1 MTRVFDDCKT
11 YVSGRGVSGLLG
23 DCKTYGSGH
32 GAAGGLVTIKHM
44 VVDILWVECLV
55 TVKHMVGDMEC
66 LESLV
71 TVKYVNGNG
80 VAEVFGDYNEEEDSK
95 SSKSKSSMTVTEVK
109 IPSYATSAII
119 GTNRSS
125 LQRLQNSCNVQ
136 IDLKQDGDTSST
148 EDQTLC
154 IRGSLEATQ
163 QIELR
168 IQQIISDIS
177 TVASED
183 MYIPSSSTISLIGNN
198 YQTVRYIN
206 RVSGAK
212 VLIDTTENRDPK
224 HMQLVSIEGSRE
236 QIEHAKKL
244 INDVVDK
251 NLTFHEEPLSQ
262 CSSSDTAAHLM
273 HRVAHTKNAA
283 ARDSGEH
290 TVPLSHL
297 TKDAPTDLLELMVV
311 SVTSPGHFWA
321 HIRNENLPK
330 LVNLQKNIDEF
341 YSDSKH
347 FQTYQCQEVAVDDI
361 VAVCLSNQSQWYR
374 ARVTAVLSN
383 SYKVFCVDYGYNE
396 EVPKDN
402 VCRLRE
408 DYLSLPYQA
417 VECYLAN
424 IKPKDDPD
432 WTRSACNAFENMVC
446 MNQSKIISGEI
457 VRYQPTSHGLVP
469 CLQLIDYDGPQDSF
483 IALKPDLDSSRFGI
497 QNGQD
502 FYEESKFLFNP
513 SKKSALNTGL
523 VEFNLK
529 QSVVTIYN
537 LYGNITFHLNYYKS
551 LIALQVTWCNLWLR
565 AYTKRA
571 AAKTTNINEE
581 LVKMGHA
588 EWNKSSSR
596 RDTVGKDER
605 CTISQEVL
613 NSEGFGSTESLTDP
627 FLKSPPTEETPISLP
642 PANTGWADDFP
653 WAWAYNEE
661 ESAPGKDVC
670 EMQTRL
676 SNIHSPTVEI
686 RQPGAGDITSLQET
700 NALTKKTSETS
711 DLAEHSEDKDGNT
724 ASKAEEVSNGF
735 FYNGICSDVDAGL
748 VKATSDLNV
757 DHVTN
762 NDSLVESPSANENS
776 KLKYL
781 DRREE
786 ICPSSD
792 YDTSEMF
799 DSGLMSGDLSISTP
813 ISETSHEFDHESLD
827 QSDLEY
833 VAHSQSDVTRVEK
846 PESGS
851 GGALDLGVTQVSEDN
866 YSTDICESSITVSRD
881 DVSSGL
887 DSLQGDQIRFSQEM
901 SSLVIKDGSLL
912 DQATLQATNTK
923 ESDPLSFQESSVS
936 PILKQPLKI
945 QSLDGEETED
955 YELEHTGEKLNSL
968 GAKDV
973 VSRRDTNV
981 QKYEELKSSE
991 KLIPVEADTNIS
1003 LLDSDRTQKT
1013 TQEIVTSGEA
1023 AEASLQSTGKPEETK
1038 TSDTVDAQFSRS
1050 DLVTNVSSHTE
1061 TSRDESELNNF
1072 EYISVDQKTDMKMTD
1087 TTSSI
1092 LVNQS
1097 DNIPQWTNLE
1107 DKTYQVS
1114 SNLDDTQTLQPHQ
1127 YITEILYDICPVT
1140 KMTSISKD
1148 IMTSKAGLTQ
1158 PETKT
1163 SSEPENN
1170 RLPSHSEEV
1179 TLNVS
1184 TGFDGRSSP
1193 IDQTVQPHSD
1203 SVTSNL
1209 DTEYNEVWTKFYSP
1223 LEEDNDWNEKP
1234 CLTLKEPSKDN
1245 NDTMTYLLKDDSTQ
1259 SEPLENEIE
1268 QEDIW
1273 KMFYNPISN
1282 KDWEEKALKITRD
1295 NEIWRKFY
1303 ETDENTDDYK
1313 SLIDRNQ
1320 YSTDWKYTVS
1330 EPLEEDRKDHYI
1342 WSRFY
1347 SSEDSFKGVGDTKT
1361 SERRKDPQV
1370 TKVESDSQIGDKI
1383 TSGVVECSSQGTQE
1397 LLGIHHSEVNNIT
1410 TQVLMDGDDSQD
1422 PESSGK
1428 TVHSVDRE
1436 INTNKSHEIF
1446 KNENVLDP
1454 SKNGNKDAVTDE
1466 KNLEYSALEEDNDCE
1481 EKDPSKLQV
1490 VEYHQLPVQT
1500 FLESWKDTASDPLED
1515 ADILTRNAEIPNYDT
1530 IDDGKNINTVIYS
1543 NIPDISTPTSENV
1556 IREVGVSKVMSVQID
1571 NLEYS
1576 ALEEDNDWDEKGP
1589 TLFQVKHPDEKPVET
1604 FLESWTDTVSDPLED
1619 ADILSTEDHTP
1630 DDGKTKDQ
1638 NVSTKSIDV
1647 KKLESIST
1655 SENIVHESV
1664 GDDVTS
1670 VRIEP
1675 SDYNL
1680 EYSALEEDNDWK
1692 EKDPTLVQVRTKVEE
1707 PAKTFLESWKDTVSD
1722 PLEDADILSTED
1734 HTPDDGK
1741 TKDQNVSTKSIDVK
1755 KLESISTS
1763 ENIVHESVGVDVTSV
1778 TIEPSDDNLE
1788 YSALEEDNDW
1798 KEKDPTLVQVRT
1810 KVEEPAKTFLE
1821 SWKDTVSDPLED
1833 ADILSTEDQTPY
1845 DVKPKDQNIDT
1856 KGIDVKKLESIS
1868 TSENIVHKS
1877 VGEDVTSVTIEPSDY
1892 NLEYS
1897 ALEEDND
1904 WKEKDPTLVQVRTK
1918 VEEPAKTFLESWK
1931 DTVSDPL
1938 EDADILSSEDQISG
1952 DVKPKDQ
1959 DADLPS
1965 ASHHKDVTDSSE
1977 EKTTHEETD
1986 VWSMFYTPMTPRE
1999 DDNNLKYSVLEEDND
2014 WEEKDATL
2022 VQVTSEVEEP
2032 IQTFLESWKDTASDP
2047 LEDADILS
2055 TEEQIPDDV
2064 KTKQQNIDTKGI
2076 DVKKLESIF
2085 MSENIVHESVGD
2097 DVTSVRIEPSDD
2109 NLEYSALEEDNDWKE
2124 KDPTLVQVRPK
2135 VEEPAKTFLESW
2147 KDTVSDPLEDADI
2160 LSTDDS
2166 DNFMQSRHA
2175 EVVAKSSTF
2184 PIKRNWDSDDNI
2196 YVSVDDIENELGI
2209 TEVTRKLPSIS
2220 HHKIVT
2226 ESSDILL
2233 GSSNSGGKHQ
2243 APSRDIEENR
2253 KESNSEKGEISDDKT
2268 SAENNISGR
2277 HFDLSLLSDSM
2288 LQDKTLISQNISF
2301 TDEYSI
2307 DRRESFLIPDT
2318 NFRTIERSSKSI
2330 SEDFMKPHGFFQS
2343 DTTSESKSIDHIDDS
2358 PSKPEGSLIKDTD
2371 IKKMTCDTIQL
2382 DEEPS
2387 GKADEI
2393 KTLEEESDEK
2403 GDDYDDQ
2410 DDDDIW
2416 LTMLSTSPENGEMEE
2431 YDKNEEVMSDN
2442 DDSSTD
2448 KETSSHYEYQDSNAI
2463 DTQTSVFEKTSVH
2476 QTTEDGK
2483 LFSEKEIVE
2492 REHQDLCHKQT
2503 TEDSE
2508 YSDKEDAE
2516 FVDAEEE
2523 LKMEFVDAEDGSETE
2538 ENTSYTKV
2546 DYSALEEDN
2555 GLKEKDPTLA
2565 QERPEDEEPAETSLQ
2580 SCEDIVSGHLKD
2592 VDILRTEDHQI
2603 SGDLNTKGQ
2612 DFETKAF
2619 GRLTSE
2625 NVGRERFDDHDV
2637 TSVKIEPS
2645 DDNLEYSALEEDN
2658 DWEEKDPT
2666 LVQVRTKVE
2675 EPVQTFLESW
2685 KDTASDPLEDADI
2698 LSTEEQIPDDVKT
2711 KQQNIDT
2718 KGIDVKKLESI
2729 FMSENIVHESVGDD
2743 VTTFRIEPSDD
2754 NLEYSALEEDNDW
2767 KEKDPTLV
2775 QVRPKVEEPAK
2786 TFLES
2791 WKDTVSDPL
2800 EDADI
2805 LSIDDSDNNVIH
2817 SRHTEVVAKSS
2828 TVSCTKQWDSDD
2840 NIYVSVNDIEKEL
2853 GIPDKTRDLPSA
2865 SHYKDVTDSSEEKA
2879 THDETDVWSMFYT
2892 PMTPREDDN
2901 NLEYSALEEDN
2912 DWEEKDATL
2921 VQVTSE
2927 VEEPIQTFLESWK
2940 DTASDPLEDA
2950 DILSTEDQIPD
2961 DGKPK
2966 DQGLDTKNIT
2976 TKKLECISTSE
2987 SIVRE
2992 SVGDDVTSLRIEPSD
3007 YNLEYSALEEDND
3020 WKEKDPTLVQVR
3032 TKVEEPAKTFLES
3045 WKDTVSDPLEDADI
3059 LSTEDQTPDD
3069 VKPKDQNVD
3078 TKVIATK
3085 KLECLSTSESI
3096 VRESVGDDVTSVR
3109 IEPSDYNL
3117 EYSALEED
3125 NDWKEKDPTLV
3136 QVRPKVE
3143 EPAKTFLE
3151 SWKDTVSDPLEDADI
3166 LSTEDHTPDDGKTK
3180 DQNVDTK
3187 VIATKKLE
3195 CLSTSESIVR
3205 ESVGDDVTSVRIEPS
3220 DYNLEYSALEEDNDK
3235 EEKDLTLV
3243 QVRTKVEEPVQT
3255 FLESGKD
3262 AVSDP
3267 LEDADILRTDDS
3279 DNVIQSR
3286 DIEVIPMSSTVP
3298 CNDKCDI
3305 GDDIYVSVD
3314 DIENELGIIEG
3325 TMDLPSASHHNE
3337 ATDSSEAKTTS
3348 DENDVWSMFYTPVT
3362 PGEEDDNLEYSALDA
3377 DNDWEEKDPTL
3388 VQVRT
3393 KVEEPA
3399 KTFLESW
3406 QDNVSDPLEDAD
3418 ILSTEEQIFDD
3429 IKPKDQNV
3437 DTKNIATK
3445 KVECISTSENIVQVS
3460 VGDDVTTFRIEP
3472 SDDNLQYSALEEDND
3487 WEEKDPTLV
3496 QVRTKVEE
3504 PAKTFLE
3511 SWQDTVSD
3519 PLEDADILSTE
3530 DQISGDVETKEFST
3544 SGGKEH
3550 RMKHLALEEVSDCED
3565 NVPMDS
3571 SVEHHE
3577 ILEYDSISDS
3587 ENEENY
3593 SPPLQFSADN
3603 DCHLTQL
3610 NHGFAGKKSLVTK
3623 AVNTDDNEVWNMYF
3637 TSHQKDSEYAEIE
3650 KYPLEDVE
3658 SVKLRLNSRMDDFS
3672 KGSLHSEPSSR
3683 ETSTS
3688 PLSFEQLKETAS
3700 DIDYSID
3707 HREDFNW
3714 ELREQ
3719 IASNLSLQDK
3729 SYCYRDQPEFFSG
3742 SLDSWASST
3751 GTMFTATP
3759 GYLSSTCLSDNE
3771 NTPLMSNSDDEYLDA
3786 KDIFFEDEP
3795 HVKVDIPYTHDTQSE
3810 VNESITLF
3818 LPTDEETTKT
3828 LNKAEQ
3834 EKAEALQR
3842 KHIIEEEISLLLSEI
3857 VAMASEGTKRTE
3869 KANLSEQDVKAEGT
3883 KISQK
3888 ITEIIQGMVHSNENM
3903 EGKVAK
3909 DINAIIPQDANLTEV
3924 QDTMRSTE
3932 VMDNQETYSDE
3943 LVVPSET
3950 ETKYV
3955 NLEVTEQMEQKLQNV
3970 ASLYSNY
3977 AEDIPDTQLMLKLE
3991 TLYFIEKMGK
4001 NKDKD
4006 NLDTQGNLQSSKF
4019 VTSIESTC
4027 DKNIKHQ
4034 DNQHVDNFKSSEF
4047 SELSTDQH
4055 QETDQSTEVQS
4066 KSSANEN
4073 EEIFANVLMVELP
4086 ITEELHVSDEHLD
4099 SSESSINRTKDS
4111 ENCRFTSTL
4120 ELQLPNTGVSDTT
4133 KLQNQRSSAKKD
4145 GLTSRSK
4152 RSKSKLSPG
4161 DRIARRWRKKSPHRN
4176 YSNALFINVPNYSE
4190 SSEEEMSK
4198 DVEESQLDNE
4208 ECKMALKH
4216 HRLSESGFPIE
4227 THSELLKRLSS
4238 MESDC
4243 SSTSSYEGFRCTL
4256 HTFVPDYDMKNYHN
4270 IFVIPKRYGTFST
4283 EVNMNIAEPK
4293 ETNLLDESSPSK
4305 KTVKSSVTL
4314 ANSPEEVLCTI
4325 AKSPSEH
4332 TTTSDNFESKRKES
4346 VEEETTIIVKNTDE
4360 EKLSDKSNDRRDS
4373 VVIDFTAD
4381 ERRNDRMS
4389 YFTEEQIQDMLQKV
4403 NQKGSVT
4410 QYSKSGYQT
4419 DCYSFIKENEFRYG
4433 TSNYPSLM
4441 NYPSQ
4446 AEPYWQTKSSDP
4458 EKTMLL
4464 TYSEMLL
4471 SSDIIS
4477 SKAENAHEIADND
4490 SNIINDDTEKPTDV
4504 LDSTDME
4511 KLRRESQELT
4521 QTSEQLAIDLSSLLS
4536 VDSSE
4541 ISDELSQNYVTKRP
4555 KSPED
4560 HSESSQETSSSDSD
4574 GDYPSNQHLILEF
4587 GGEIDVSNKC
4597 TKLPSANISSDETN
4611 LQTQSDDVSMKSE
4624 DVISETDKTALTEA
4638 NLSEEIIATVPD
4650 SADGKPVHV
4659 DNFPEHSEYLSS
4671 QATEEISEENSIIEI
4686 VEDHTEGPNDK
4697 MFDDVSEFVDRKE
4710 VFFGT
4715 MRQQIDKPLLSYS
4728 LPVNTSLAESSSSLH
4743 DGADCETSKETVSS
4757 DVDIFQMKL
4766 LNRELCETNELN
4778 AIQHEELNE
4787 PQAKEL
4793 DNVSV
4798 LESVGKEFE
4807 FTSASS
4813 FEESSVSIP
4822 ENSLAEKSVPVKDHS
4837 EEEIMPVT
4845 FDEVKSNFTEETST
4859 KKPEDIS
4866 NAEFSETDIG
4876 KFSPGSNEVELELQ
4890 KPPEN
4895 ILQLSEQFY
4904 KECFGN
4910 ESSYVMTEFP
4920 EELRSREE
4928 YSVILTDKHLATF
4941 DENQRQ
4947 ETDICR
4953 NYSTEKDQFLKETDA
4968 DAKSTGIKSKKKK
4981 KQKKKPRFFAL
4992 DNEMLMQFVETT
5004 AELSKESEFDSSG
5017 VDQNDSAVTKSQMEI
5032 QSLAELETEE
5042 SLKELPP
5049 TSLAAEDKFEIS
5061 EDTLKTESKI
5071 NSVTE
5076 EPRLSHDADF
5086 VDAITE
5092 QESSTELLDPEFT
5105 PNVIKENAK
5114 IEEIEQTVNKLV
5126 VSPCKEMFTHETE
5139 ISSIECKVS
5148 EITSE
5153 PLNDN
5158 TINIKYSDEV
5168 GFDLASVQQPEAF
5181 VNVADTE
5188 PYCQLLKEQ
5197 TDIGVIEHSS
5207 VDQLEKKEEQSKNV
5221 DLVKHVE
5228 ISDVQE
5234 TFTES
5239 SNVNLT
5245 AEWDN
5250 ATQLEIEHRSCLLK
5264 TEESP
5269 DQLEIKESTCLLKT
5283 TEDTALSKTEES
5295 TTQTEIKDSSPAQ
5308 MESEIFSK
5316 SSPEKIE
5323 LKTDITEVEQK
5334 QLEVKCG
5341 ESTVTASPT
5350 FPVQSTVTAGDVSI
5364 NAPEEEKPKKKRKK
5378 RRSPYLY
5385 GYGDDSV
5392 NSSDFIE
5399 PVISD
5404 PDVSQH
5410 ILPAL
5415 AETVSSCTDTTALKS
5430 TESKSSPE
5438 TITDKD
5444 IDATPNENQVKEA
5457 TPEIKDPVSTRE
5469 PMDVTCTKCSPEE
5482 ETDKDIHPK
5491 KKKKKKKKS
5500 SLKDENEATSEQK
5513 KSNQSSKKD
5522 KESFSKEKTPDT
5534 LCKDGA
5540 LDQKYKSLA
5549 ANSSNIKSQEGDD
5562 QIPLVKELKDSE
5574 ATKSQDDYPK
5584 TDRQLSS
5591 EEELQKEFV
5600 VESNEERTDECVYSL
5615 LPSETEIDVT
5625 THQASM
5631 LEDVKGEMIVEN
5643 IHKTA
5648 QKENKPCSL
5657 VQAKVEQLS
5666 RSEEGNNLAFAQEKT
5681 HSSAIVKE
5689 DLDESYLELE
5699 LSRKSVLDK
5708 QVSKSISSPPEGTG
5722 SDKHLLF
5729 SEDFKDA
5736 DFRLAEKSDK
5746 KSFVSISES
5755 NENVQSEIFDE
5766 TNIVDKDNES
5776 SGTSNTK
5783 IASLES
5789 KKKRR
5794 SPFPYGDD
5802 EKSILSKGIE
5812 EFFQSTHSKATET
5825 GPLYVDTPAMTSELN
5840 VAKTPDLT
5848 ISNQSFSIS
5857 EELKHSQVMTIPGDT
5872 KKKKKQKKTSQV
5884 KFCESGKVIPV
5895 PPESS
5900 SVETSA
5906 KISVVEDKNTVE
5918 IKKDVSKTE
5927 NKVSQTLSKVSSA
5940 ISKKAQSVLEDSPI
5954 RKKKSSTSNEESSE
5968 DSKTN
5973 ENNSSILKLSKKKTK
5988 HKEVSAKENS
5998 SELCPSKESKNLSTD
6013 SSSIT
6018 SSEHSQKKFIAE
6030 TEKLVKLEPVEEKT
6044 TLMSIAP
6051 PISKIPSETD
6061 SKCPNKENKEKEE
6074 SSTGKVA
6081 KSVVDKISSL
6091 VTSITKQVTDSLEE
6105 LSTHKKKK
6113 LKQSSLTIPE
6123 LKETEDKRSFK
6134 ERTESSNS
6142 ESKNKSNKKVLDSSL
6157 SEKSMRKVGEANP
6170 NSKQKS
6176 QKGNSS
6182 SKASPLL
6189 SKKKQKS
6196 KHSRDSKNIPV
6207 SLIKIESPYRQHTYL
6222 PLIQHLT
6229 EEEAA
6234 FSDTTPLTKRKKR
6247 QRKKKKHHNMSQ
6259 LSTTTESSCEIDTA
6273 LWLHSNKSSR
6283 DNSSHQRTKIPPRPK
6298 IVVSEDTSAPPL
6310 PLPRANST
6318 TPPTKRAGTPTSP
6331 YLSADSFNN
6340 PRSRSRC
6347 RRSPVKEL
6355 LWLSEQE
6362 MLSDRNDSDSTR
6374 RGRSL
6379 NNINR
6384 ISKINLAYISTGT
6397 RVRKRR
6403 KKNIIAVS

>member
-1 MTRVFDDCKT
+1 
-11 YVSGRGVSGLLG
+11 
-23 DCKTYGSGH
+23 
-32 GAAGGLVTIKHM
+32 
-44 VVDILWVECLV
+44 
-55 TVKHMVGDMEC
+55 
-66 LESLV
+66 
-71 TVKYVNGNG
+71 
-80 VAEVFGDYNEEEDSK
+80 
-95 SSKSKSSMTVTEVK
+95 
-109 IPSYATSAII
+109 
-119 GTNRSS
+119 
-125 LQRLQNSCNVQ
+125 
-136 IDLKQDGDTSST
+136 
-148 EDQTLC
+148 
-154 IRGSLEATQ
+154 
-163 QIELR
+163 
-168 IQQIISDIS
+168 
-177 TVASED
+177 
-183 MYIPSSSTISLIGNN
+183 
-198 YQTVRYIN
+198 
-206 RVSGAK
+206 
-212 VLIDTTENRDPK
+212 
-224 HMQLVSIEGSRE
+224 
-236 QIEHAKKL
+236 
-244 INDVVDK
+244 
-251 NLTFHEEPLSQ
+251 
-262 CSSSDTAAHLM
+262 
-273 HRVAHTKNAA
+273 
-283 ARDSGEH
+283 
-290 TVPLSHL
+290 
-297 TKDAPTDLLELMVV
+297 MVV

-341 YSDSKH
+341 YSDSRH
-347 FQTYQCQEVAVDDI
+347 FQTYQCHEVAVDDV

-374 ARVTAVLSN
+374 ARVTAVLNN

-408 DYLSLPYQA
+408 EYLSLPYQA

-424 IKPKDDPD
+424 IKPKDDHD

-483 IALKPDLDSSRFGI
+483 VSLKPDLDSSRFGI

-502 FYEESKFLFNP
+502 FHEESKFLLNP
-513 SKKSALNTGL
+513 QQKNQNIKH
-523 VEFNLK
+523 
-529 QSVVTIYN
+529 
-537 LYGNITFHLNYYKS
+537 GNDIHFL
-551 LIALQVTWCNLWLR
+551 VTWCNLWLR

-571 AAKTTNINEE
+571 AAK
-581 LVKMGHA
+581 
-588 EWNKSSSR
+588 
-596 RDTVGKDER
+596 
-605 CTISQEVL
+605 VL

-686 RQPGAGDITSLQET
+686 QQPGAGDITSLQET

-711 DLAEHSEDKDGNT
+711 GLAEYSEDTDGNT

-786 ICPSSD
+786 ISPSSD
-792 YDTSEMF
+792 YSTSEMF

-866 YSTDICESSITVSRD
+866 YSTNICESSITVSRD

-955 YELEHTGEKLNSL
+955 YELEYTGEKLNSL

-1023 AEASLQSTGKPEETK
+1023 EEASLQSTGKPEETK
-1038 TSDTVDAQFSRS
+1038 SSDTVDAQFSRS

-1061 TSRDESELNNF
+1061 TSKDESELNNF
-1072 EYISVDQKTDMKMTD
+1072 EYNSVEQKTDMKMTD

-1114 SNLDDTQTLQPHQ
+1114 SNLDETQTQQPHQ
-1127 YITEILYDICPVT
+1127 YVTETLYDICPVT

-1158 PETKT
+1158 PETKA
-1163 SSEPENN
+1163 SPEPESN

-1179 TLNVS
+1179 TLGVS

-1245 NDTMTYLLKDDSTQ
+1245 NDTMAYLLKDDSTE

-1268 QEDIW
+1268 HEDIW

-1282 KDWEEKALKITRD
+1282 KDWEEKALKISRD

-1330 EPLEEDRKDHYI
+1330 EPLEEDRKDLYI
-1342 WSRFY
+1342 WSKFY

-1361 SERRKDPQV
+1361 SERRQDPQV
-1370 TKVESDSQIGDKI
+1370 TKVESDKI
-1383 TSGVVECSSQGTQE
+1383 TSGVIDCSSQGTQE
-1397 LLGIHHSEVNNIT
+1397 LLGIHHSEINNIT
-1410 TQVLMDGDDSQD
+1410 TQLLMNGDESQD
-1422 PESSGK
+1422 PESSGE

-1436 INTNKSHEIF
+1436 INTHEIL
-1446 KNENVLDP
+1446 KNENLLD
-1454 SKNGNKDAVTDE
+1454 SSENGKNDAATDE
-1466 KNLEYSALEEDNDCE
+1466 KNLEYSALEEDNDWE

-1500 FLESWKDTASDPLED
+1500 FLESWQDTASDPLED
-1515 ADILTRNAEIPNYDT
+1515 ADILTRDVEIPNYDNT
-1530 IDDGKNINTVIYS
+1530 NDGKNINTVIYS
-1543 NIPDISTPTSENV
+1543 NIPDINTPTSENV
-1556 IREVGVSKVMSVQID
+1556 IREVGVSEVMSVQID

-1576 ALEEDNDWDEKGP
+1576 ALEEDNDWEEKGP
-1589 TLFQVKHPDEKPVET
+1589 TLFQVKHKYEEPVET
-1604 FLESWTDTVSDPLED
+1604 FLESWKDTVSDPLED
-1619 ADILSTEDHTP
+1619 ADILSTEDQTP
-1630 DDGKTKDQ
+1630 DDGKSKDQ
-1638 NVSTKSIDV
+1638 NVDTKSIDV
-1647 KKLESIST
+1647 KKLKSIPT
-1655 SENIVHESV
+1655 SENIVQESV

-1675 SDYNL
+1675 SDYDL

-1707 PAKTFLESWKDTVSD
+1707 PEKTFLESWKDTVSD

-1734 HTPDDGK
+1734 QTPDDGK
-1741 TKDQNVSTKSIDVK
+1741 SKDQNVGTKSIDVK
-1755 KLESISTS
+1755 KLKSISTS
-1763 ENIVHESVGVDVTSV
+1763 ENIVQEIVGDDVTSV
-1778 TIEPSDDNLE
+1778 RIEPSDYDLE

-1810 KVEEPAKTFLE
+1810 KVEEPEKTFLE

-1833 ADILSTEDQTPY
+1833 ADILSTEDQTP
-1845 DVKPKDQNIDT
+1845 DDGKSKDQNVGT
-1856 KGIDVKKLESIS
+1856 K
-1868 TSENIVHKS
+1868 KS
-1877 VGEDVTSVTIEPSDY
+1877 VGDDVTSLRIEPSDY
-1892 NLEYS
+1892 DLEYS

-1918 VEEPAKTFLESWK
+1918 VEEPEKTFLESWK

-1938 EDADILSSEDQISG
+1938 EDADILSTEDQTPDDGKS
-1952 DVKPKDQ
+1952 KDQ
-1959 DADLPS
+1959 N
-1965 ASHHKDVTDSSE
+1965 V
-1977 EKTTHEETD
+1977 
-1986 VWSMFYTPMTPRE
+1986 
-1999 DDNNLKYSVLEEDND
+1999 
-2014 WEEKDATL
+2014 
-2022 VQVTSEVEEP
+2022 
-2032 IQTFLESWKDTASDP
+2032 
-2047 LEDADILS
+2047 
-2055 TEEQIPDDV
+2055 
-2064 KTKQQNIDTKGI
+2064 DTKSI
-2076 DVKKLESIF
+2076 DVKKLKSIPT
-2085 MSENIVHESVGD
+2085 SENIVQESVGD
-2097 DVTSVRIEPSDD
+2097 DVTSVRIEPSDYD
-2109 NLEYSALEEDNDWKE
+2109 LEYSALEEDNDWKE
-2124 KDPTLVQVRPK
+2124 KDPTLVQVRTK
-2135 VEEPAKTFLESW
+2135 VEEPEKTFLESW

-2160 LSTDDS
+2160 LSTED
-2166 DNFMQSRHA
+2166 Q
-2175 EVVAKSSTF
+2175 T
-2184 PIKRNWDSDDNI
+2184 
-2196 YVSVDDIENELGI
+2196 
-2209 TEVTRKLPSIS
+2209 
-2220 HHKIVT
+2220 
-2226 ESSDILL
+2226 
-2233 GSSNSGGKHQ
+2233 
-2243 APSRDIEENR
+2243 
-2253 KESNSEKGEISDDKT
+2253 
-2268 SAENNISGR
+2268 
-2277 HFDLSLLSDSM
+2277 
-2288 LQDKTLISQNISF
+2288 
-2301 TDEYSI
+2301 
-2307 DRRESFLIPDT
+2307 PD
-2318 NFRTIERSSKSI
+2318 
-2330 SEDFMKPHGFFQS
+2330 
-2343 DTTSESKSIDHIDDS
+2343 
-2358 PSKPEGSLIKDTD
+2358 
-2371 IKKMTCDTIQL
+2371 
-2382 DEEPS
+2382 
-2387 GKADEI
+2387 
-2393 KTLEEESDEK
+2393 
-2403 GDDYDDQ
+2403 
-2410 DDDDIW
+2410 
-2416 LTMLSTSPENGEMEE
+2416 
-2431 YDKNEEVMSDN
+2431 
-2442 DDSSTD
+2442 
-2448 KETSSHYEYQDSNAI
+2448 
-2463 DTQTSVFEKTSVH
+2463 
-2476 QTTEDGK
+2476 DGK
-2483 LFSEKEIVE
+2483 S
-2492 REHQDLCHKQT
+2492 
-2503 TEDSE
+2503 
-2508 YSDKEDAE
+2508 
-2516 FVDAEEE
+2516 
-2523 LKMEFVDAEDGSETE
+2523 
-2538 ENTSYTKV
+2538 
-2546 DYSALEEDN
+2546 
-2555 GLKEKDPTLA
+2555 KD
-2565 QERPEDEEPAETSLQ
+2565 Q
-2580 SCEDIVSGHLKD
+2580 
-2592 VDILRTEDHQI
+2592 
-2603 SGDLNTKGQ
+2603 
-2612 DFETKAF
+2612 
-2619 GRLTSE
+2619 
-2625 NVGRERFDDHDV
+2625 NVG
-2637 TSVKIEPS
+2637 
-2645 DDNLEYSALEEDN
+2645 
-2658 DWEEKDPT
+2658 
-2666 LVQVRTKVE
+2666 TK
-2675 EPVQTFLESW
+2675 S
-2685 KDTASDPLEDADI
+2685 
-2698 LSTEEQIPDDVKT
+2698 
-2711 KQQNIDT
+2711 
-2718 KGIDVKKLESI
+2718 IDVKKLKSI
-2729 FMSENIVHESVGDD
+2729 STSENIVQESVGDD
-2743 VTTFRIEPSDD
+2743 VTSVRIEPSDYD
-2754 NLEYSALEEDNDW
+2754 LEYSALEEDNDW

-2775 QVRPKVEEPAK
+2775 QVRTKVEEPEK
-2786 TFLES
+2786 TFIES

-2805 LSIDDSDNNVIH
+2805 V
-2817 SRHTEVVAKSS
+2817 
-2828 TVSCTKQWDSDD
+2828 
-2840 NIYVSVNDIEKEL
+2840 
-2853 GIPDKTRDLPSA
+2853 
-2865 SHYKDVTDSSEEKA
+2865 
-2879 THDETDVWSMFYT
+2879 
-2892 PMTPREDDN
+2892 
-2901 NLEYSALEEDN
+2901 
-2912 DWEEKDATL
+2912 
-2921 VQVTSE
+2921 
-2927 VEEPIQTFLESWK
+2927 
-2940 DTASDPLEDA
+2940 
-2950 DILSTEDQIPD
+2950 STEDQTPD
-2961 DGKPK
+2961 DGKSK
-2966 DQGLDTKNIT
+2966 DQNVGTKSIDV
-2976 TKKLECISTSE
+2976 KKFKSIPTSE
-2987 SIVRE
+2987 NIVQE
-2992 SVGDDVTSLRIEPSD
+2992 SFGDDVTSLRIEPSD
-3007 YNLEYSALEEDND
+3007 YDLEYSALEEDND

-3069 VKPKDQNVD
+3069 GKPKDQNVGTKSIDVKKFKSIPTSENIVQESVGDDVTSVRIEPSDYDLEYSALEEDNDWKEKDPTLVQVRSKVEEPEKTFSESWKDTASDPLEDADILSTEDQTPDDGKPKDQNVGTKSIDVKKFKSISSSENIVQESVGDDVTSLRIEPSDYDLEYSALEEDNDWKEKDPTLVQVRTKVEEPAKTFIESWKDTVSDPLEDADILSTEDQTPDDGKSKDQNVGTKSIDVKKFKSIPTSENIVQESVGDDVTSLRIEPSDYDLEYSALEEDNDWKEKDPTLVQVRTKVEEPAKTFLESWKDTASDPLEDADILSTEDQTPDDGKPKDQNVD
-3078 TKVIATK
+3078 TKNIATN
-3085 KLECLSTSESI
+3085 KLECISTSEIIVRESVGDDVTSVRIEPSDYDLEYSALEEDNDWKEKDPTLVPVRTKVEEPAKTFLESWKDTVSDPLEDADILSTDDSVNVMQSRHAEVVAKSSTFPTQRNWDSDDNIYVSVDDIENELGITDRTRDLPSPSHHKDVTDSSEEKATHDETDVWSMFYTPMTPGKEDDDLEYSALEEDNDWEEKDPTLVQVTSVVEEPIQTFLESWKDTASDPLEDADILSTEDQTPDDGKTKHQGLDTKNIATNKLECISTSESI
-3096 VRESVGDDVTSVR
+3096 VRESVGDDVTSVRIEPSDYDLEYSALEEDNDWKEKDPTLVQVRTKVEEPAKTFLESWKDTVSDPLEDADILSTEEQTPDDVKTTHQRSASQHKDVTDSSEEKTATTSGDETDVWSMFYTPMTPGEEDDNLEYSALEEDNDWEEKDPTLVQVRTEMKGPVETFLESWKDTVSDPLEDADILNTEDQISGDVKTKHQNIDTKDITMKKLECISTSENIVRKSVGDDVTSVRIEPSDDNLQYSALEEDNDWEEKDPTLVQVRTKGEEPEKTFLESWKDTVSDPLEDADILSTEDQTPDDGKSKDQNVGTKSIDVKKLKSISTSENIVQESVGDDVTSVR

-3136 QVRPKVE
+3136 QVRSKVE
-3143 EPAKTFLE
+3143 EPEKTFLE
-3151 SWKDTVSDPLEDADI
+3151 SWKDTASDPLEDADI
-3166 LSTEDHTPDDGKTK
+3166 LSTEEQTPDDGKSK
-3180 DQNVDTK
+3180 DQNVGTK
-3187 VIATKKLE
+3187 SIDVKKFK
-3195 CLSTSESIVR
+3195 SIPTSENIVQ

-3220 DYNLEYSALEEDNDK
+3220 DYNLEYSALEEDNDWK
-3235 EEKDLTLV
+3235 EKDPTLV
-3243 QVRTKVEEPVQT
+3243 QVRSKVEEPEKT
-3255 FLESGKD
+3255 FLESWKD
-3262 AVSDP
+3262 TASDPLEDADILSTEEQTPDDVKTTHQHVDTNTSENIVRESVGDDVTSVRIEPSDYDLEYSALEEDNDWQEKGHTLVQVKHPIEGPVQTFMESWKDTVSDP
-3267 LEDADILRTDDS
+3267 LEDADILSTEDS

-3286 DIEVIPMSSTVP
+3286 HIEVAPKSSAVPCKEEWDTGDSIYVSVDDIENELGVIERTKDLHSASQHRDITDSSEEKTATTSGDETDVWSMFYTPMTPGGEDDNLEYSALEEDEDSDNVIQSRYIEVIPKSSTVP

-3305 GDDIYVSVD
+3305 SDDIYVSVD

-3325 TMDLPSASHHNE
+3325 TKDLPSASHHKDV
-3337 ATDSSEAKTTS
+3337 TDSTEAKTTS
-3348 DENDVWSMFYTPVT
+3348 DETDVWSMFYTPMT
-3362 PGEEDDNLEYSALDA
+3362 PGKEDDDLEYSALEE

-3393 KVEEPA
+3393 KAEEPE

-3406 QDNVSDPLEDAD
+3406 KDTSSDPLEDAD
-3418 ILSTEEQIFDD
+3418 ILSTEDQISDD
-3429 IKPKDQNV
+3429 VKTKHQDV
-3437 DTKNIATK
+3437 DTKDIATNK
-3445 KVECISTSENIVQVS
+3445 LECISTSETIVRES
-3460 VGDDVTTFRIEP
+3460 VGDDVTSIRIEP

-3487 WEEKDPTLV
+3487 WEEKDPSLV

-3504 PAKTFLE
+3504 PVQTFLE

-3530 DQISGDVETKEFST
+3530 NQISGDVETKEFST

-3550 RMKHLALEEVSDCED
+3550 SIKHAALEEVSDCED
-3565 NVPMDS
+3565 NVPRDS
-3571 SVEHHE
+3571 SVEYHE

-3593 SPPLQFSADN
+3593 SPPLQFSADK

-3610 NHGFAGKKSLVTK
+3610 SHGFAGKKSLVTK

-3719 IASNLSLQDK
+3719 IANNLSQQNK

-3759 GYLSSTCLSDNE
+3759 GYMSSTCVSDSE

-3795 HVKVDIPYTHDTQSE
+3795 HVKVDIPYTYDTQSE
-3810 VNESITLF
+3810 VNESITLV
-3818 LPTDEETTKT
+3818 LPTDETTKT
-3828 LNKAEQ
+3828 LNKVEQ

-3903 EGKVAK
+3903 EGKVTK
-3909 DINAIIPQDANLTEV
+3909 DINAIIPQDASLTEV
-3924 QDTMRSTE
+3924 QDTMGSTE

-4019 VTSIESTC
+4019 VTSIEPTC

-4034 DNQHVDNFKSSEF
+4034 DNQHVDNLKSSEF

-4055 QETDQSTEVQS
+4055 RETDQSTEVLS

-4099 SSESSINRTKDS
+4099 SSESSINRTKEN

-4133 KLQNQRSSAKKD
+4133 KSQNQRSSAKRD

-4161 DRIARRWRKKSPHRN
+4161 DRIARRWRRKSPHRN

-4346 VEEETTIIVKNTDE
+4346 VEEETTIIVKNTHE
-4360 EKLSDKSNDRRDS
+4360 EKLSDKGNDRRDS
-4373 VVIDFTAD
+4373 IVIDFTAD

-4419 DCYSFIKENEFRYG
+4419 DCYSFSKENEFRYG

-4446 AEPYWQTKSSDP
+4446 AEPYWQTKSTDP

-4490 SNIINDDTEKPTDV
+4490 SNIIDDDTEKPTDV

-4541 ISDELSQNYVTKRP
+4541 ISNELSQNYVSKRP

-4587 GGEIDVSNKC
+4587 GGENDVSNKC
-4597 TKLPSANISSDETN
+4597 TELPSANISSEETN

-4624 DVISETDKTALTEA
+4624 DVISETDKAALTEA
-4638 NLSEEIIATVPD
+4638 NLSKEIIATVPD
-4650 SADGKPVHV
+4650 SADGKHVHV

-4671 QATEEISEENSIIEI
+4671 QATEEISEESSIIEI

-4697 MFDDVSEFVDRKE
+4697 MSDDVSEFVDRKE

-4715 MRQQIDKPLLSYS
+4715 MRQQIDKPLSYS

-4778 AIQHEELNE
+4778 ATQHEELSE

-4822 ENSLAEKSVPVKDHS
+4822 ENSLAEKSVPDKDHS

-4859 KKPEDIS
+4859 KKPEDIF

-4876 KFSPGSNEVELELQ
+4876 KFSPASNEAELEQQ
-4890 KPPEN
+4890 KPLEN
-4895 ILQLSEQFY
+4895 IQPSSEQFY

-4910 ESSYVMTEFP
+4910 ESSYVVTEFP
-4920 EELRSREE
+4920 EELRSQEE
-4928 YSVILTDKHLATF
+4928 HKIILSDKHLATF

-4953 NYSTEKDQFLKETDA
+4953 DYSTEKDQFLKETDA
-4968 DAKSTGIKSKKKK
+4968 DTKNTGIKNKKKK

-5017 VDQNDSAVTKSQMEI
+5017 MDPNIASLDQNDSAVTKNQMEI
-5032 QSLAELETEE
+5032 QSLAELEIEE

-5049 TSLAAEDKFEIS
+5049 TSLAVEDKFEIS
-5061 EDTLKTESKI
+5061 EDTLKTQNKI

-5076 EPRLSHDADF
+5076 ESHLSHDAHF

-5092 QESSTELLDPEFT
+5092 QESSTELLDSEFT
-5105 PNVIKENAK
+5105 PSVIKENAN
-5114 IEEIEQTVNKLV
+5114 IEEIEQVVNKLV
-5126 VSPCKEMFTHETE
+5126 VSPCKEMLTHETE
-5139 ISSIECKVS
+5139 ISSIECEVS

-5158 TINIKYSDEV
+5158 TLNIKYSEEV
-5168 GFDLASVQQPEAF
+5168 GFDSASVQQPEAF
-5181 VNVADTE
+5181 VNIADTE

-5207 VDQLEKKEEQSKNV
+5207 VDQSEKKEEQSKNV

-5264 TEESP
+5264 TEDSP
-5269 DQLEIKESTCLLKT
+5269 DQQEIKESTCLLKA

-5295 TTQTEIKDSSPAQ
+5295 TTQMEIKDSSPAQ
-5308 MESEIFSK
+5308 MESETFSK
-5316 SSPEKIE
+5316 SSPEQIE

-5341 ESTVTASPT
+5341 ESTITASPT
-5350 FPVQSTVTAGDVSI
+5350 FPVQSTVAASNVSI
-5364 NAPEEEKPKKKRKK
+5364 IAPEEEKPKKKRKK

-5385 GYGDDSV
+5385 GYGDDSI

-5399 PVISD
+5399 PMISD

-5415 AETVSSCTDTTALKS
+5415 AETVSSCTDTTSLKS
-5430 TESKSSPE
+5430 AESKSSPE
-5438 TITDKD
+5438 TIIDKD
-5444 IDATPNENQVKEA
+5444 IDGAPNENQVKEA
-5457 TPEIKDPVSTRE
+5457 TPEIKDHVSTHE
-5469 PMDVTCTKCSPEE
+5469 PTDVTCTKCSPEE
-5482 ETDKDIHPK
+5482 ETEKDIHPK

-5500 SLKDENEATSEQK
+5500 SLKDENETTSEQK

-5540 LDQKYKSLA
+5540 F
-5549 ANSSNIKSQEGDD
+5549 KSQEGDG

-5648 QKENKPCSL
+5648 QKENK
-5657 VQAKVEQLS
+5657 QAKVEQLS
-5666 RSEEGNNLAFAQEKT
+5666 RTEDGNNLAFAQEKP
-5681 HSSAIVKE
+5681 HLSAIVKE
-5689 DLDESYLELE
+5689 DLDESDSELE
-5699 LSRKSVLDK
+5699 LSRKPMLDK
-5708 QVSKSISSPPEGTG
+5708 HVSKSISSPPEGTG

-5746 KSFVSISES
+5746 KSFVNISES
-5755 NENVQSEIFDE
+5755 NENVQSEILDE
-5766 TNIVDKDNES
+5766 TNIVSKDNENS
-5776 SGTSNTK
+5776 STSNTK
-5783 IASLES
+5783 ITSLET

-5812 EFFQSTHSKATET
+5812 EYFQSTPSKATKT
-5825 GPLYVDTPAMTSELN
+5825 GPLYVDSPAMTSELK
-5840 VAKTPDLT
+5840 VAETPDLT
-5848 ISNQSFSIS
+5848 ISNQSFSNS
-5857 EELKHSQVMTIPGDT
+5857 EELKYSQVMTTPEDT

-5884 KFCESGKVIPV
+5884 KFSESGKVIPV

-5906 KISVVEDKNTVE
+5906 KISVVEDNNTVE
-5918 IKKDVSKTE
+5918 IKKGVSKTE

-5940 ISKKAQSVLEDSPI
+5940 ISKKAQAVLEDSPI

-5988 HKEVSAKENS
+5988 HKEVSTKENS
-5998 SELCPSKESKNLSTD
+5998 SELCPSKESKNISTD

-6044 TLMSIAP
+6044 THMSIAP

-6142 ESKNKSNKKVLDSSL
+6142 DSKNKSNKKVLDSSL

-6222 PLIQHLT
+6222 PLIHHLT

-6247 QRKKKKHHNMSQ
+6247 QRKKKKHHNLSQ
-6259 LSTTTESSCEIDTA
+6259 LSTATESSCEIDTA

-6283 DNSSHQRTKIPPRPK
+6283 DNSSHQKTKIPPRPK

-6310 PLPRANST
+6310 PLPRANS

-6379 NNINR
+6379 SNIHR